1 MVAVLQRGGGAD
13 DTARRISDT
22 ARYFSSPL
30 FGYSILGK
38 AMGQQDQL
46 YRTTDSV
53 ALVWHDQE

>member
-30 FGYSILGK
+30 FWLFDTGQSDGTAGSTLSDNGLGGTRL
-38 AMGQQDQL
+38 A
-46 YRTTDSV
+46 
-53 ALVWHDQE
+53 

>member
-13 DTARRISDT
+13 DTRAGSRILQDI
-22 ARYFSSPL
+22 FHLPF

-38 AMGQQDQL
+38 AMGQLDQL